1 MMRFLLIIVISIL
14 SIPASAETP
23 LIDLKISS
31 HTLSVEVSYT
41 KASRERGL
49 MYRKSMKKNNGM
61 LFVFPEVGYHNIW
74 MLNTSIP
81 LSVAFLDKNGV
92 ILNITNMIPHT
103 QTIHSP
109 NSPAKYVIETNLGW
123 FETKKIKPG
132 HQVAWLKEIP
142 TAE

>member
-49 MYRKSMKKNNGM
+49 MYRKSMKKIM
-61 LFVFPEVGYHNIW
+61 ECSLFSRSW
-74 MLNTSIP
+74 
-81 LSVAFLDKNGV
+81 LSQYLDA
-92 ILNITNMIPHT
+92 
-103 QTIHSP
+103 Q
-109 NSPAKYVIETNLGW
+109 Y
-123 FETKKIKPG
+123 
-132 HQVAWLKEIP
+132 
-142 TAE
+142 